1 MAIWRVVR
9 ANAILALAFAVCA
22 PTASANGFNLNG
34 VGSKAIGMG
43 GAFIGL
49 ADDPSAV
56 FWNPAG
62 LTQTSRPTLYG
73 FEMNLIPTGTYKWA
87 YPAIGVN
94 IDTQTKSKLYPV
106 GALGYIQPLGKK
118 WVVGLTGYVPAGTG
132 ATWNGADLAS
142 YPGLKG
148 VSYEW
153 ESYLAV
159 ISAGPVI
166 AYRVSEKVSLGATL
180 ALNRGTLRLRRPGL
194 GQYKEDL
201 STWAYGATLAMHAK
215 PSEKVSFGLTLR
227 TPSKLNFSGDGSM
240 PGTAIVG
247 PPLTTAL
254 GITSVPTGS
263 TVKRDATWPLWAGA
277 GIAVKPVAKLTL
289 TGDVQYTNWKKVGVI
304 PAQYSDPAWNTLL
317 NPPAA
322 LKQHPLLGSTVTAL
336 STAFNQ
342 DFSLNWKDAVQ
353 VRFGA
358 EYALDKTWALR
369 AGYYYDPSPSP
380 VETLN
385 ILLPEAT
392 YHVLTL
398 GLGAKTGRLTVD
410 ACFEALLGRDA
421 ESPVSGFP
429 VPVKM
434 PGTHNVK
441 ILAPNISL
449 TYGF

>member
-1 MAIWRVVR
+1 MAIPR
-9 ANAILALAFAVCA
+9 AIRATAMLALASSVCA
-22 PTASANGFNLNG
+22 STALANGFNLNG

-73 FEMNLIPTGTYKWA
+73 FEMNLIPTGTYKWTYSA
-87 YPAIGVN
+87 LGVN
-94 IDTQTKSKLYPV
+94 IDAQTKSKLYPV
-106 GALGYIQPLGKK
+106 GAVGYIQPLGKK
-118 WVVGLTGYVPAGTG
+118 WIVGLTGYVPAGTG
-132 ATWNGADLAS
+132 ATWNGVDLVS

-148 VSYEW
+148 ASYEW

-166 AYRVSEKVSLGATL
+166 AYRASDKVSVGATL
-180 ALNRGTLRLRRPGL
+180 TVNRGTLKLRRPGL

-201 STWAYGATLAMHAK
+201 GAWAYGATLGLHAK
-215 PSEKVSFGLTLR
+215 PSEKVSFGLTFR
-227 TPSKLNFSGDGSM
+227 TPSTLKFSGDGTMS
-240 PGTAIVG
+240 GTAVVTA
-247 PPLTTAL
+247 PLTTVL
-254 GITSVPTGS
+254 GIANVPGAS
-263 TVKRDATWPLWAGA
+263 TVKREATWPIWAGA
-277 GIAVKPVAKLTL
+277 GVALKPTDKLTF
-289 TGDVQYTNWKKVGVI
+289 TADAQYTNWKKVDVVS
-304 PAQYSDPAWNTLL
+304 AVYSDPAWLAVQ

-322 LKQHPLLGSTVTAL
+322 LKQHPLLGPTVTAL

-342 DFSLNWKDAVQ
+342 DFNLNWKDAVQ
-353 VRFGA
+353 LRVGVQ
-358 EYALDKTWALR
+358 YALDKTWSLR

-392 YHVLTL
+392 YNVLTL
-398 GLGAKTGRLTVD
+398 GFGAKTGHLTFD
-410 ACFEALLGRDA
+410 ACFETLLGRDA
-421 ESPVSGFP
+421 EAPVSGFP

-434 PGTHNVK
+434 PGTHGVR

-449 TYGF
+449 SYGF